1 MGMIASLRTCESQMA
16 AILVASAAPR
26 AFDFDTSKP
35 TYGTDIFL
43 VCLLT
48 FVFVGGLAGLVLVDL
63 RRKWRGDSFESAA
76 TASAYAPVSAA
87 VAKAIPKPAGS
98 CRAGWSLSKTSTTD
112 ALPTIGL
119 PKMEGISYSPTQT
132 PSRPSLQQGSTEF
145 EVDVSDGGEVSSGS
159 TTEVASSVYEKSAGR
174 KNSGLKSLQTPGY
187 RVESMVEM
195 AFW

>member
-1 MGMIASLRTCESQMA
+1 MSSTSHHGMA